1 MSLERNRSHS
11 IDGQWIIDNETNE
24 KFVGPS
30 ASSSDVSAKMVEQA
44 KLIEDLLK
52 GIDVSS
58 SSPTNLGN
66 NSTVDD
72 SLDADIEDLI
82 SDLDILFDSP
92 VSSKQNHN
100 NDNQLL
106 NKISSIE
113 KELEELNKK
122 INSIYFESI
131 GSHFTTLVSEQYP
144 DIYSSFIKQQEE
156 YKKTIDDV
164 KFLNPDDKYRKLL
177 EQLEIAKV
185 TLKVYESF
193 YSKFKEV
200 QKEYVKQQSQNNNN
214 LNNQINNSKKEVIT
228 LNGKKIIDGL
238 LQQFPDITSIDP
250 NNPNC
255 LRTVDGKYILNVTN
269 NYIATL
275 GIPISKEDFLTL
287 VDYFEIHPERIRFN
301 DIKMPKQQEIKKD
314 ESQEDLIRKKQVI
327 NEIVVAMMNNG
338 EFPETNMDVGKRML
352 DIQVAEEQ
360 LKKKSLEELELL
372 LSTYNKTDENTNSS
386 GLRK

>member
-11 IDGQWIIDNETNE
+11 IDGQWIIDNETDE
-24 KFVGPS
+24 RFIGPS
-30 ASSSDVSAKMVEQA
+30 GNSLNVGNQMTEQA
-44 KLIEDLLK
+44 KQIEDLLK

-58 SSPTNLGN
+58 SSFTNPGN
-66 NSTVDD
+66 NSTDD
-72 SLDADIEDLI
+72 DPLDADIEDLI
-82 SDLDILFDSP
+82 SDLDILFDGP
-92 VSSKQNHN
+92 VPSKQNHN

-106 NKISSIE
+106 IKISNIE

-144 DIYSSFIKQQEE
+144 DIYSSFMKQQEE

-164 KFLNPDDKYRKLL
+164 KFLNAEDKYRKLL
-177 EQLEIAKV
+177 EQLEIVKV
-185 TLKVYESF
+185 TLKVYELF

-200 QKEYVKQQSQNNNN
+200 QKEYIKQQTQSNN
-214 LNNQINNSKKEVIT
+214 LNNQINISKKEVIT
-228 LNGKKIIDGL
+228 LNAKKIIDGL

-338 EFPETNMDVGKRML
+338 EFPETNMDVDKRLWDMH
-352 DIQVAEEQ
+352 VAEEQ
-360 LKKKSLEELELL
+360 LKNKSLEELELL
-372 LSTYNKTDENTNSS
+372 LSTYNKADDKTNSS
-386 GLRK
+386 GLKK

>member
-1 MSLERNRSHS
+1 MSLERSRSNS

-30 ASSSDVSAKMVEQA
+30 INRQNFSDQVIEQV
-44 KLIEDLLK
+44 KRIQEGLNQ
-52 GIDVSS
+52 IDVPSS
-58 SSPTNLGN
+58 SSTNPGN

-72 SLDADIEDLI
+72 PVDADDPLDADIEDLI
-82 SDLDILFDSP
+82 SDLDILFDGP
-92 VSSKQNHN
+92 VPSKQHHN

-106 NKISSIE
+106 IKISNIE

-131 GSHFTTLVSEQYP
+131 GSHFTTVVSEQYP
-144 DIYSSFIKQQEE
+144 DIYSSFMKQQEE
-156 YKKTIDDV
+156 YKRTMDDV
-164 KFLNPDDKYRKLL
+164 KFLNTEDKYRKLL
-177 EQLEIAKV
+177 EQLEIAKE
-185 TLKVYESF
+185 TLKIYELF
-193 YSKFKEV
+193 YGKFKEV
-200 QKEYVKQQSQNNNN
+200 QKEYIKQQTQSNN
-214 LNNQINNSKKEVIT
+214 LNSQINTSKKEDIT

-301 DIKMPKQQEIKKD
+301 DIKMPKQQEIKND

-338 EFPETNMDVGKRML
+338 EFPETNMDVDKRLWDM
-352 DIQVAEEQ
+352 Q
-360 LKKKSLEELELL
+360 K
-372 LSTYNKTDENTNSS
+372 NN
-386 GLRK
+386 

>member
-24 KFVGPS
+24 RFIGPS
-30 ASSSDVSAKMVEQA
+30 GNSLNVGNQMIEQT
-44 KLIEDLLK
+44 KQIEDLLK

-58 SSPTNLGN
+58 SSSANPGN
-66 NSTVDD
+66 NSTDD
-72 SLDADIEDLI
+72 DPLDADIEDLI
-82 SDLDILFDSP
+82 SGLDTLFDSP

-106 NKISSIE
+106 NQISSIE

-144 DIYSSFIKQQEE
+144 DIYSSFMKQQEE
-156 YKKTIDDV
+156 YKRTMDDV
-164 KFLNPDDKYRKLL
+164 KFLNAEDKYRKLL
-177 EQLEIAKV
+177 EQLEIVKV

-200 QKEYVKQQSQNNNN
+200 QKEYIKQQSQNNN
-214 LNNQINNSKKEVIT
+214 LNNQINTSKKEDIT
-228 LNGKKIIDGL
+228 LNAKKIIDGL
-238 LQQFPDITSIDP
+238 LHQFPDITSIDP

-327 NEIVVAMMNNG
+327 NEIIVAMMNNG

-360 LKKKSLEELELL
+360 LKNKSLEELELL
-372 LSTYNKTDENTNSS
+372 LSTYNKADDKTNSS
-386 GLRK
+386 GLKK